1 MKNIKDNVYRAELI
15 QFLFFVLF
23 MLFMVKENPEPW
35 EPVHLRC
42 WYYPLWIRCLPV
54 TGFRYPGV

>member
-23 MLFMVKENPEPW
+23 MLFMVKEYPEPR
-35 EPVHLRC
+35 EPVHLGC
-42 WYYPLWIRCLPV
+42 CDYPLWIRCLSV
-54 TGFRYPGV
+54 TGFRYLDV